1 MTKVVSVDYQIAKLK
16 ELSLLDTRLDSESK
30 IDEILNS
37 VIECYEEFRH
47 KYKGNEVYTSS
58 KLKSNATKGVVDQWS
73 SMVYGSSS
81 CSKSKGKKKSE
92 FMTIGNPFAKGIN
105 KAHKKSK
112 GKPKGVCYYYNKDG
126 HWLRNFSKYLAFKRV
141 G

>member
-1 MTKVVSVDYQIAKLK
+1 MTEVVSVDYQIAKLK

-47 KYKGNEVYTSS
+47 KCKGNEVYTSS
-58 KLKSNATKGVVDQWS
+58 KLKSNATESVVDQWS

-81 CSKSKGKKKSE
+81 WS
-92 FMTIGNPFAKGIN
+92 
-105 KAHKKSK
+105 
-112 GKPKGVCYYYNKDG
+112 KPKRQEEK
-126 HWLRNFSKYLAFKRV
+126 
-141 G
+141 